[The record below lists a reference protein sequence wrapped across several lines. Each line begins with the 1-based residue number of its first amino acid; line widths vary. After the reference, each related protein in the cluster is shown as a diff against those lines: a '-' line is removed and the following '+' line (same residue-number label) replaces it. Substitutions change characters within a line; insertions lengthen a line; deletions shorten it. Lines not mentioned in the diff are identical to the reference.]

1 LRHILDLGESHDS
14 INEVVRQ
21 THAIVLEQ
29 RRNRLEGSA
38 QTLLRDPEVVRLYL
52 GVPAAS

>member
-21 THAIVLEQ
+21 TRAIVLEQ
-29 RRNRLEGSA
+29 GRNRLEGSA
-38 QTLLRDPEVVRLYL
+38 PTLLHDPEEVRLYL
-52 GVPAAS
+52 GVRAAS